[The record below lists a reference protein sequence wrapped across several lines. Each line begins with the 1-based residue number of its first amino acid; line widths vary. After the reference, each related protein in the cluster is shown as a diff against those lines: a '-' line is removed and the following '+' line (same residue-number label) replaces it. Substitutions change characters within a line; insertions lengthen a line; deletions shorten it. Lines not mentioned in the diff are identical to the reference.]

1 MFEWTPC
8 VWCST
13 GQPNIHS
20 PSRIRSIGSIF
31 EPFQL
36 LKIKN
41 FRNTLDISKYVTCSA
56 KTFSY
61 WYLRSA
67 SLKVVFLQQFIHLT
81 AKLRTAWFTSFLSG
95 PPVYNV
101 LQGIPISTH
110 PPGVEKSSFN
120 TICGSGS
127 WWSTPPSFNP
137 RPPFYLFIWFSLLWA
152 EHHGPWHNS
161 KDCRES
167 NLHLH

>member
-1 MFEWTPC
+1 M
-8 VWCST
+8 
-13 GQPNIHS
+13 PN
-20 PSRIRSIGSIF
+20 GSFF
-31 EPFQL
+31 EPFPTSENENL
-36 LKIKN
+36 
-41 FRNTLDISKYVTCSA
+41 RNTLDISKYVTCSA

-61 WYLRSA
+61 WYLRST

-81 AKLRTAWFTSFLSG
+81 AKLRNVWFTSSLSG
-95 PPVYNV
+95 PPVYDV

-137 RPPFYLFIWFSLLWA
+137 HPPWDSCYQVWELAVIEATLVWHFHLICEWTPCLWCYV
-152 EHHGPWHNS
+152 GQP
-161 KDCRES
+161 
-167 NLHLH
+167 NLHSPSMC

>member
-1 MFEWTPC
+1 MLPA
-8 VWCST
+8 
-13 GQPNIHS
+13 
-20 PSRIRSIGSIF
+20 
-31 EPFQL
+31 L
-36 LKIKN
+36 LK
-41 FRNTLDISKYVTCSA
+41 L
-56 KTFSY
+56 FSY
-61 WYLRSA
+61 WYLRST
-67 SLKVVFLQQFIHLT
+67 SLKVVFLQQFIYLT

-95 PPVYNV
+95 PPVYDV

-137 RPPFYLFIWFSLLWA
+137 HPPFYLFIWFSLLWA
-152 EHHGPWHNS
+152 KHHGPWHNS

-167 NLHLH
+167 NQRFHSSQSSLCIHGLSNLLWYGWLPEQAVWIRELQELLLVCYFYRSCSIC